1 MRRILV
7 TGSRGQLGSAL
18 RAELAGRQDLE
29 TLFTN
34 RDSLD
39 VTSAEAV
46 RQVMDSF
53 RPELVVNCAA
63 YTAVD
68 RAESDKEACR
78 MLNTEAPRILAEN
91 AACTGARLIHISTD
105 YVFDG
110 LGTRPYRESDMPG
123 PGTVYGQ
130 TKLEG
135 EEAVRRILPQ
145 GHVILRTAWLY
156 SLTGHNFVKTMLSL
170 AAERDEI
177 GVVADQWGSPTYAP
191 VLARAVA
198 AVMDAARWMPG
209 TYHATCAGRTT
220 WYDFTRA
227 ILAEAGVTR
236 CRVRPLTSDEYPT
249 PARRPHYSVLDC
261 SRFQNAYRFPLP
273 DWQTSLHDFFNDFK
287 A

>member
-39 VTSAEAV
+39 VTSEEAV
-46 RQVMDSF
+46 RTVMDSF
-53 RPELVVNCAA
+53 RPEVVVNCAA

-68 RAESDKEACR
+68 RAESDKECCR
-78 MLNTEAPRILAEN
+78 RLNAEAPRILAEN
-91 AACTGARLIHISTD
+91 AARTGTRLIHISTD

-156 SLTGHNFVKTMLSL
+156 SLTGRNFVKTMLSL

-198 AVMDAARWMPG
+198 AVMNAARWMPG

-261 SRFQNAYRFPLP
+261 SRFQNTYRFQLP

>member
-18 RAELAGRQDLE
+18 RVELAGRQDLE

-34 RDSLD
+34 TDSLD
-39 VTSAEAV
+39 VTSEEAV
-46 RQVMDSF
+46 RTVMDSF
-53 RPELVVNCAA
+53 RPEVVVNCAA

-68 RAESDKEACR
+68 RAESDKECCR
-78 MLNTEAPRILAEN
+78 RLNAEAPRILAEN
-91 AACTGARLIHISTD
+91 AARTGTRLIHISTD

-156 SLTGHNFVKTMLSL
+156 SLTGRNFVKTMLSL

-261 SRFQNAYRFPLP
+261 SRFQNTYRFPLP

>member
-18 RAELAGRQDLE
+18 RAELTGRQDLE
-29 TLFTN
+29 ILFTN

-39 VTSAEAV
+39 VTSEEAV

-78 MLNTEAPRILAEN
+78 RLNAEAPRILAEN
-91 AACTGARLIHISTD
+91 AARTGARLIHISTD
-105 YVFDG
+105 YVFNG

-123 PGTVYGQ
+123 PDTIYGK

-145 GHVILRTAWLY
+145 EHVILRTAWLY

-177 GVVADQWGSPTYAP
+177 GVVADQWGTPTYAP
-191 VLARAVA
+191 VLARAIVA
-198 AVMDAARWMPG
+198 VIDAARWVPG
-209 TYHATCAGRTT
+209 TYHVTCAGRTT
-220 WYDFTRA
+220 WYDFTCA
-227 ILAEAGVTR
+227 IFTEAGVTR

-261 SRFQNAYRFPLP
+261 SRFQDTFSFTLP
-273 DWQTSLHDFFNDFK
+273 DWQTSLHDLFNDFK

>member
-1 MRRILV
+1 M
-7 TGSRGQLGSAL
+7 GSAL

-34 RDSLD
+34 RNSLD
-39 VTSAEAV
+39 VTSEEAV

-78 MLNTEAPRILAEN
+78 RLNSEAPRILAEN
-91 AACTGARLIHISTD
+91 AARTGARLIHISTD

-110 LGTRPYRESDMPG
+110 LGTRPYKESDMPG
-123 PGTVYGQ
+123 PDTVYGQ

-156 SLTGHNFVKTMLSL
+156 SLTGRNFVKTMLSL
-170 AAERDEI
+170 AAEREEI
-177 GVVADQWGSPTYAP
+177 GVVADQWGTPTYAP
-191 VLARAVA
+191 ALARAVA
-198 AVMDAARWMPG
+198 AVMDAARWVPG
-209 TYHATCAGRTT
+209 TYHVTCAGRTT

-227 ILAEAGVTR
+227 IFAEAGVTR
-236 CRVRPLTSDEYPT
+236 CRVRPLTSEEYPT
-249 PARRPHYSVLDC
+249 AARRPLYSVLDC
-261 SRFQNAYRFPLP
+261 SAFERDYGFHMP
-273 DWQTSLHDFFNDFK
+273 DWQTSLHSFFHCI
-287 A
+287 